1 MTVELIGVPTNSSGT
16 TDGVAR
22 APAALREA
30 GLVEACRAT
39 GAALV
44 DGGDVTVD
52 PPDPRRGPEGVID
65 ATGLTATLGRVRR
78 RVAVARRAGRIP
90 VLIGG
95 DCPIVLGALA
105 GVAEPDGTAPGLL
118 FIDGHED
125 AWPPTRSTTGEAA
138 DMELGW
144 LLGRG
149 RDGLPPP
156 LLAEIPTLAPGA
168 VAILGARDRREILEA
183 GVDPLDDLVPVVD
196 DRAVVADPAAAA
208 RSALDRIGAPARPWW
223 LHVDLDVLSSAALP
237 AVDYEQPGG
246 LGWADLAALTSAA
259 LAIGGAI
266 GATVTIYNPDL
277 DPGRRSAPAIVEAI
291 AGIVARLAGR
301 TV

>member
-1 MTVELIGVPTNSSGT
+1 MTVELIGAPTNSAGAT
-16 TDGVAR
+16 EGVAR
-22 APAALREA
+22 APAALRRA

-39 GAALV
+39 GAEVV
-44 DGGDVTVD
+44 DGGDVLVD
-52 PPDPRRGPEGVID
+52 PPDPDRGPEGVID
-65 ATGLTATLGRVRR
+65 ATGLAATLGRVRV
-78 RVAVARRAGRIP
+78 RVSEARRAGRTP

-95 DCPIVLGALA
+95 DCPILLGALA
-105 GVAEPDGTAPGLL
+105 GVTGPDGPPPGLL

-125 AWPPTRSTTGEAA
+125 AWPPAVSTTGEAA

-149 RDGLPPP
+149 HAGLPLT
-156 LLAEIPTLAPGA
+156 LLAAIPTLVPER
-168 VAILGARDRREILEA
+168 VAILGARDRAEILEA
-183 GVDPLDDLVPVVD
+183 GVDPLDDLVPVVN
-196 DRAVVADPAAAA
+196 DRAVAADPAAAA
-208 RSALDRIGAPARPWW
+208 RSALARIGAPARPWW

-246 LGWADLAALTSAA
+246 LAWADLAAVTSTA
-259 LAIGGAI
+259 LVIGGAI

-301 TV
+301 AV